1 MARPRATAIEI
12 SRFLLRSNK
21 KLCFSGRR
29 QNSPFP
35 TERGSG
41 EVPQLRALLSLWR
54 EGLTADMEEEELHEL
69 EEILSGMLKQ
79 AYPGREG

>member
-1 MARPRATAIEI
+1 M
-12 SRFLLRSNK
+12 
-21 KLCFSGRR
+21 
-29 QNSPFP
+29 
-35 TERGSG
+35 
-41 EVPQLRALLSLWR
+41 PQLRALLSLWR